1 MTTFAALGDS
11 ITLGVGDPAP
21 GGGWRGWAAFLA
33 DSLPGGRLV
42 NLAANGARAADVE
55 RTQLPRA
62 LELRPDVASV
72 VVGVNDTL
80 RAGFDAAR
88 IQAALAHVAGSL
100 TAAGAVVLTMR
111 LPDPG
116 MMLGLPPGL
125 ARPLARRL
133 QVINDAMDQVAE
145 QFGTVHFDAAAD
157 LATYDRQMWSADRLH
172 PSERGHRYIAG
183 RFHDQL
189 AAGGHRLGPRPGTE
203 PTSPPP
209 TRLDTAA
216 WMATKGTGWVLRR
229 CTDLVP
235 YLVVMALRECWP
247 GPGPRPPTAP
257 SLQLGE
263 PVTARQG
270 PGPQNGIAE
279 TAIPELGVPE
289 AGVPEA
295 GLPEAGVPEIGHAP

>member
-1 MTTFAALGDS
+1 MMTTFAALGDS

-21 GGGWRGWAAFLA
+21 GGGWRGWAALLA
-33 DSLPGGRLV
+33 ESLPGGRLV
-42 NLAANGARAADVE
+42 NLAANGAQAADVE
-55 RTQLPRA
+55 RSQLPRA
-62 LELRPDVASV
+62 LELHPDVASV

-116 MMLGLPPGL
+116 MMLGLPPVL

-133 QVINDAMDQVAE
+133 HVINEAMDQVAE
-145 QFGTVHFDAAAD
+145 QFGTVHFDAPAD
-157 LATYDRQMWSADRLH
+157 LATYERRMWSADRLH

-183 RFHDQL
+183 RFHDEL
-189 AAGGHRLGPRPGTE
+189 TAAGHHLGPRPGAE

-216 WMATKGTGWVLRR
+216 WMATKGTAWVLRR
-229 CTDLVP
+229 CSDLVP
-235 YLVVMALRECWP
+235 YLLVMALRECWP
-247 GPGPRPPTAP
+247 GPGPQPPVVP
-257 SLQLGE
+257 PLRLPE
-263 PVTARQG
+263 PVATQPG
-270 PGPQNGIAE
+270 PGPE
-279 TAIPELGVPE
+279 TGVAGMGAPEI
-289 AGVPEA
+289 
-295 GLPEAGVPEIGHAP
+295 GVPEIGHAP

>member
-21 GGGWRGWAAFLA
+21 GGGWRGWAGLLA
-33 DSLPGGRLV
+33 QGLPGGRLV
-42 NLAANGARAADVE
+42 NLAANGARVADVE

-72 VVGVNDTL
+72 VVGVNDIL
-80 RAGFDAAR
+80 RAGFDAAG
-88 IQAALAHVAGSL
+88 IQAALAHVTGSL
-100 TAAGAVVLTMR
+100 SAAGAVVLTMR

-116 MMLGLPPGL
+116 MMLGLPTML
-125 ARPLARRL
+125 ARPLGRRL
-133 QVINDAMDQVAE
+133 QVINEAMDEVAE
-145 QFGTVHFDAAAD
+145 RFGTLHFDVAAD
-157 LATYDRQMWSADRLH
+157 LAARDRRMWSADRLH

-189 AAGGHRLGPRPGTE
+189 AASGHVVGPRPGGE

-235 YLVVMALRECWP
+235 YLLFMALRECLP
-247 GPGPRPPTAP
+247 GPEPQPRVVPRPPGQA
-257 SLQLGE
+257 QAE
-263 PVTARQG
+263 P
-270 PGPQNGIAE
+270 
-279 TAIPELGVPE
+279 
-289 AGVPEA
+289 
-295 GLPEAGVPEIGHAP
+295 GVPEIGHAP

>member
-1 MTTFAALGDS
+1 MTTLAVLGDS

-42 NLAANGARAADVE
+42 NLAANGARVADVE

-116 MMLGLPPGL
+116 MMLGLPPAL
-125 ARPLARRL
+125 TRPLARRL
-133 QVINDAMDQVAE
+133 QVINEAMDQVAE
-145 QFGTVHFDAAAD
+145 QFGTLHFDAPAD
-157 LATYDRQMWSADRLH
+157 LAAYNRRMWSADRLH

-216 WMATKGTGWVLRR
+216 WMATKGTAWVLRR

-235 YLVVMALRECWP
+235 YLLVMALRECLP
-247 GPGPRPPTAP
+247 GPGPRPPVVP
-257 SLQLGE
+257 PLRLPE
-263 PVTARQG
+263 PVTAQRG
-270 PGPQNGIAE
+270 TGPQDGITE
-279 TAIPELGVPE
+279 I
-289 AGVPEA
+289 
-295 GLPEAGVPEIGHAP
+295 GVPEIGHAP

>member
-1 MTTFAALGDS
+1 
-11 ITLGVGDPAP
+11 
-21 GGGWRGWAAFLA
+21 
-33 DSLPGGRLV
+33 
-42 NLAANGARAADVE
+42 
-55 RTQLPRA
+55 
-62 LELRPDVASV
+62 

-88 IQAALAHVAGSL
+88 IQAALAHATGSL

-116 MMLGLPPGL
+116 MMLGLPRAL

-133 QVINDAMDQVAE
+133 GVINEAMDQVAE
-145 QFGTVHFDAAAD
+145 QFGTVHFDAPAD
-157 LATYDRQMWSADRLH
+157 LATYDRRMWSADRLH

-209 TRLDTAA
+209 A
-216 WMATKGTGWVLRR
+216 R

-235 YLVVMALRECWP
+235 YLLVMALRECWP
-247 GPGPRPPTAP
+247 GPGPQPPVVPA
-257 SLQLGE
+257 LRLGE
-263 PVTARQG
+263 PVPDQ
-270 PGPQNGIAE
+270 PGPEAGIAQ
-279 TAIPELGVPE
+279 TGVPE
-289 AGVPEA
+289 I
-295 GLPEAGVPEIGHAP
+295 GVPEIGHAP